1 MLGTLYP
8 EIKESIIK
16 FNFLMSKY
24 LRFKKDDINI
34 LLRTNNQMEK
44 DFYKSFFKNNV
55 NFICSDNDNMTS
67 YHTICKSEI
76 IFSLDPTLG
85 LEAYGIIKVL
95 FVNLTSSKNFKQ
107 MFTIYVI
114 YQK

>member
-1 MLGTLYP
+1 MHGKLYP

-76 IFSLDPTLG
+76 IFSLDSTLC
-85 LEAYGIIKVL
+85 LEAIALIKKFYL
-95 FVNLTSSKNFKQ
+95 
-107 MFTIYVI
+107 
-114 YQK
+114 

>member
-34 LLRTNNQMEK
+34 LLRTNNEMEK
-44 DFYKSFFKNNV
+44 DFYKSFLK
-55 NFICSDNDNMTS
+55 
-67 YHTICKSEI
+67 
-76 IFSLDPTLG
+76 
-85 LEAYGIIKVL
+85 
-95 FVNLTSSKNFKQ
+95 
-107 MFTIYVI
+107 
-114 YQK
+114 